1 MLYTKDISKTK
12 CFKKAKTEGIG
23 KDVPGKWKQS
33 ESRGSDTGKRQSP
46 AKAKKI
52 NCDKEGISLMLKVS
66 IHYMAVI
73 NTYAPNT
80 TLHYYLYEIKTTRV
94 AGRHR

>member
-1 MLYTKDISKTK
+1 MYPESGNNL
-12 CFKKAKTEGIG
+12 KAGT
-23 KDVPGKWKQS
+23 VTQV
-33 ESRGSDTGKRQSP
+33 KRQSP

-73 NTYAPNT
+73 NTYAPNN
-80 TLHYYLYEIKTTRV
+80 TLHYLPL
-94 AGRHR
+94 